1 MRILAALDGN
11 AWLHRGGAAEAA
23 VQQHDVEMAADAL
36 AEILSENEVIITLDN
51 CSHMLEASLRNTLP
65 DRNLI
70 TVLTEVVVS
79 ADDPAFRAPS
89 KSIGPVY
96 SQEEARRLIAERRWF
111 MGRDGEGFRR
121 LVPSPEPHAIAE
133 LPSLRILIDAGVLV
147 ICAGGGGIPI
157 TVDGAGAMRSVEAV
171 VDKDL
176 TAALLARRLDVDL
189 LLLLTDVDAVHL
201 GGGSDADC
209 ALHSV
214 SPAELRGMRFTSGSM
229 ASKAEAAC
237 RFVEATGRRAAVG
250 ALSYA
255 VAIARGEAGTQVSS
269 RGVSQASA

>member
-1 MRILAALDGN
+1 MRILVALDGN
-11 AWLHRGGAAEAA
+11 AWLRRGEAAEAA

-36 AEILSENEVIITLDN
+36 ASIASENEVIITLDD
-51 CSHMLEASLRNTLP
+51 CGHILEASLRNALP

-79 ADDPAFRAPS
+79 ADDPAFRVPS
-89 KSIGPVY
+89 KPIGPVY
-96 SQEEARRLIAERRWF
+96 SQEEARRLVIERRWSV
-111 MGRDGEGFRR
+111 GRDGEGFRR

-133 LPSLRILIDAGVLV
+133 LPSLRMLIDAGVLV

-157 TVDGAGAMRSVEAV
+157 TVDGAGAMRGVEAV
-171 VDKDL
+171 IDKDL

-189 LLLLTDVDAVHL
+189 LLLLNDIDAVHL
-201 GGGSDADC
+201 DGGSDSAC
-209 ALHSV
+209 ALRSA
-214 SPAELRGMRFTSGSM
+214 SPGELRGMKFAAGSM

-250 ALSYA
+250 ALADA

-269 RGVSQASA
+269 RDVSKASA